1 MIEKFEQFTKSV
13 KSLNEGY
20 SHNPDYVTEFNEL
33 MAEIARDN
41 IGYLTFYGGFF
52 KLKKPETFY
61 FYICE
66 HGKYGDMSFEDILP
80 KKIVSFELVEDHDE
94 LDSIEDLLGEQ
105 LMDSDT
111 ECIVAI
117 TDSGERIPVNYWTCP
132 AETTLQINM
141 TLR

>member
-66 HGKYGDMSFEDILP
+66 HS
-80 KKIVSFELVEDHDE
+80 
-94 LDSIEDLLGEQ
+94 
-105 LMDSDT
+105 T
-111 ECIVAI
+111 
-117 TDSGERIPVNYWTCP
+117 
-132 AETTLQINM
+132 
-141 TLR
+141 